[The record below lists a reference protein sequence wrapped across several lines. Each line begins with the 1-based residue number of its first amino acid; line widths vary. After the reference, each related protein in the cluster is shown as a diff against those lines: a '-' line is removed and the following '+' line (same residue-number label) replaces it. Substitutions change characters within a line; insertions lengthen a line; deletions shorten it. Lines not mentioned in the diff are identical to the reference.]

1 MNATWRD
8 EQLYT
13 SRRKVGILHL
23 DKEGIVNLGK
33 FIAMEFPGED
43 VLVITGLE
51 SQSAKLLS
59 LFEKSTESFG
69 STDFVRIVANRREG
83 DGFLR
88 QLEIEIGP
96 STNFVQ
102 AQSFDENWAIG
113 AAERAKRQLMPYEL
127 PRFFHFDY
135 LGSIINGLIF
145 TSLIAF
151 APSIQNTPD
160 RFFYVFSL
168 VIIMVFVKLSFD
180 KFVPNAFIL
189 LDEKRVSKVTRI
201 VNRYMS
207 VILGILGL
215 AIASFI
221 TVKFEETIGRAV
233 DFLTA
238 IFS

>member
-1 MNATWRD
+1 MNTTWRD

-13 SRRKVGILHL
+13 SRRKLGILHL
-23 DKEGIVNLGK
+23 DKEGIVDLGK
-33 FIAMEFPGED
+33 FVASEFPGEH
-43 VLVITGLE
+43 VFVITGLE

-69 STDFVRIVANRREG
+69 STDFVRIVANMREG

-113 AAERAKRQLMPYEL
+113 AAERAKRELMPYEL

-135 LGSIINGLIF
+135 LGSIINGLIL

-151 APSIQNTPD
+151 APSIQKTPD

-168 VIIMVFVKLSFD
+168 VVIMVFVKLSFE
-180 KFVPNAFIL
+180 KFVPNAYIL
-189 LDEKRVSKVTRI
+189 LNEKKVSKVTRMI
-201 VNRYMS
+201 NRYLS

-215 AIASFI
+215 ATATFI

-233 DFLTA
+233 DFLIT
-238 IFS
+238 IFR